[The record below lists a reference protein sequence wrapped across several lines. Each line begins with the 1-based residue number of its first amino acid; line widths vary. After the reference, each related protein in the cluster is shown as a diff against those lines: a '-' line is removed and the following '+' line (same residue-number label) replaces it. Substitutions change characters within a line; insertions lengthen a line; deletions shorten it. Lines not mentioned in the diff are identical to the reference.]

1 MMILLLTALVINS
14 AVALSSLPL
23 LPESPQAM
31 IRQAV
36 SAITS
41 ASKADDEDDDA
52 MPINRQTI
60 RLALS
65 ESMYSSKEESFVA
78 DRAIGWQGGPQ
89 ETYRYLLPLT
99 QQLLREISAKD
110 DNTSGLSPKVQEQ
123 ILLDFD
129 GSSMLSAESPMGP
142 KYDSIALIQPNT
154 DQYYANL
161 IQQMED
167 TFSDTPGKAKRLFLI
182 VNPSWKEA
190 SSWGFFQAKQAQTNI
205 LDRYP
210 VTYALDQFIIKGLKI
225 SLLKCWPHDWCVYW
239 TPLPQPGSSSRN
251 SDRNITEAKLLG
263 HFQARPEYM
272 TVEKLILEAAFQK

>member
-1 MMILLLTALVINS
+1 MIFLLTALVLNS

-23 LPESPQAM
+23 LPDSPQAM

-41 ASKADDEDDDA
+41 ASKADGDDDA
-52 MPINRQTI
+52 VPINRQTI

-154 DQYYANL
+154 DQYYAKL

-190 SSWGFFQAKQAQTNI
+190 SSWGFFQAKQAQTTI

-239 TPLPQPGSSSRN
+239 MPLPQPGSSSRN
-251 SDRNITEAKLLG
+251 SDRNSTEAKLLG
-263 HFQARPEYM
+263 HFQARPEYV